1 MTPSTLDTIIDPGR
15 LTLLQHTEL
24 LDSPPEEAF
33 DRFTKLASKLLH
45 VPVALVSLV
54 EKDRQFF
61 KSAAG
66 HGEPLVIPRETPLS
80 HSFCRYVVASGAP
93 FVVTDAREHPLVR
106 DSLAVRD
113 LGVVAYAGMPLTM
126 PSGQTL
132 GSFCA
137 VDQQPRTWTSEELE
151 LLQNLAAAVMTEITL
166 RLTARQLRE
175 NYRQLQESET
185 LRDDLVHMLVHDLR
199 TPLTTLISGLYLVRE
214 AGTLNDIQTACLTTA
229 LRGSETLLGMI
240 NDMLDVHKMEAGQ
253 QILMYAELAPAQ
265 VVTRTLEQVAQLAN
279 DRGLT
284 LTTDCAPALPTLVVD
299 ADKLQR
305 TLVNLLGNALKF
317 TPPGG
322 QVTVAARAS
331 TDAAAVHFSVTDTGP
346 GIPREAFDRI
356 FEKFGQV
363 AMHHTPAQRSTGL
376 GLTFCKMVVE
386 AHGGRIWVDSE
397 LGKGSTFTFTI
408 PCRPPAAPSP
418 PSQALATPAEPS
430 RPETLPDAL
439 RKVSAAG

>member
-1 MTPSTLDTIIDPGR
+1 MTQEVLDNIRDPVR

-33 DRFTKLASKLLH
+33 DRFTRLASKLLH
-45 VPVALVSLV
+45 TPIALVCLV
-54 EKDRQFF
+54 DKDRQFF

-66 HGEPLVIPRETPLS
+66 LGEPLDIPRETPLS
-80 HSFCRYVVASGAP
+80 YSFCRYVVAAGTP
-93 FVVTDAREHPLVR
+93 FVVTDARQHPLVY
-106 DSLAVRD
+106 DSLAVRE
-113 LGVVAYAGMPLTM
+113 LRVLAYAGMPLTI

-137 VDQQPRTWTSEELE
+137 IDQQPRPWTPQELE
-151 LLQNLAAAVMTEITL
+151 VLQSLASAVRTEIEL
-166 RLTARQLRE
+166 RLTARQLRD
-175 NYRQLQESET
+175 NYRRLQASET

-199 TPLTTLISGLYLVRE
+199 TPLTTLISGLYLVQE
-214 AGTLNDIQTACLTTA
+214 AGTLNDIQAECLTTA

-253 QILMYAELAPAQ
+253 QILVYTELAPDEL
-265 VVTRTLEQVAQLAN
+265 VTHVLEQVTQLAH

-284 LTTDCAPALPTLVVD
+284 LTTECAAALPRLVGD

-317 TPPGG
+317 TPSGG
-322 QVTVAARAS
+322 AVTVAARAS

-346 GIPREAFDRI
+346 GIPREAFDYI

-363 AMHHTPAQRSTGL
+363 AMQHTSGQRSTGL

-397 LGKGSTFTFTI
+397 LGKGSTFTCTI
-408 PCRPPAAPSP
+408 PCRPPAAPSQ
-418 PSQALATPAEPS
+418 PSQALATPAAPPRS
-430 RPETLPDAL
+430 DTP
-439 RKVSAAG
+439 

>member
-1 MTPSTLDTIIDPGR
+1 MTQEVLDNIRDPVR

-33 DRFTKLASKLLH
+33 DRFTRLASKLLH
-45 VPVALVSLV
+45 TPIALVCLV
-54 EKDRQFF
+54 DKDRQFF

-66 HGEPLVIPRETPLS
+66 LGEPLDIPRETPLS
-80 HSFCRYVVASGAP
+80 YSFCRYVVAAGTP
-93 FVVTDAREHPLVR
+93 FVVTDARQHPLVY
-106 DSLAVRD
+106 DSLAVRE
-113 LGVVAYAGMPLTM
+113 LRVLAYAGMPLTI

-137 VDQQPRTWTSEELE
+137 IDQQPRPWTPQELE
-151 LLQNLAAAVMTEITL
+151 VLQSLASAVRTEIEL
-166 RLTARQLRE
+166 RLTARQLRD
-175 NYRQLQESET
+175 NYRRLQASET

-199 TPLTTLISGLYLVRE
+199 TPLTTLISGLYLVQE
-214 AGTLNDIQTACLTTA
+214 AGTLNDIQAECLTTA

-253 QILMYAELAPAQ
+253 QILVYTELAPDEL
-265 VVTRTLEQVAQLAN
+265 VTHALEQVTQLAH

-284 LTTDCAPALPTLVVD
+284 LTTEGAAALPRLVGD

-317 TPPGG
+317 TPSGG
-322 QVTVAARAS
+322 AVTVAARAS

-363 AMHHTPAQRSTGL
+363 AMHHTSGQRSTGL

-397 LGKGSTFTFTI
+397 LGKGSTFTCTI
-408 PCRPPAAPSP
+408 PCRPPAAPSQ
-418 PSQALATPAEPS
+418 PSQALATPAAPPRS
-430 RPETLPDAL
+430 DTP
-439 RKVSAAG
+439 

>member
-1 MTPSTLDTIIDPGR
+1 MTQEVLDNIRDPVR

-33 DRFTKLASKLLH
+33 DRFTRLASKLLH
-45 VPVALVSLV
+45 TPIALVCLV
-54 EKDRQFF
+54 DKDRQFF

-66 HGEPLVIPRETPLS
+66 LGEPLDIPRETPLS
-80 HSFCRYVVASGAP
+80 YSFCRYVVAAGTP
-93 FVVTDAREHPLVR
+93 FVVTDARQHPLVY
-106 DSLAVRD
+106 DSLAVRE
-113 LGVVAYAGMPLTM
+113 LRVLAYAGMPLTI

-137 VDQQPRTWTSEELE
+137 IDQQPRPWTPQELE
-151 LLQNLAAAVMTEITL
+151 VLQSLASAVRTEIEL
-166 RLTARQLRE
+166 RLTARQLRD
-175 NYRQLQESET
+175 NYRRLQASET

-199 TPLTTLISGLYLVRE
+199 TPLTTLISGLYLVQE
-214 AGTLNDIQTACLTTA
+214 AGTLNDIQAECLTTA

-253 QILMYAELAPAQ
+253 QILVYTELAPDEL
-265 VVTRTLEQVAQLAN
+265 VTHVLEQVTQLAH

-284 LTTDCAPALPTLVVD
+284 LTTECAAALPR
-299 ADKLQR
+299 LQR

-317 TPPGG
+317 TPSGG
-322 QVTVAARAS
+322 AVTVAARAS

-346 GIPREAFDRI
+346 GIPREAFDYI

-363 AMHHTPAQRSTGL
+363 AMQHTSGQRSTGL

-397 LGKGSTFTFTI
+397 LGKGSTFTCTI
-408 PCRPPAAPSP
+408 PCRPPAAPSQ
-418 PSQALATPAEPS
+418 PSQALATPAAPPRS
-430 RPETLPDAL
+430 DTP
-439 RKVSAAG
+439 